1 MLTGESQRKNPQTA
15 FQLNVPGFEEYPFF
29 YNGAAIAAG
38 VHGRLDLG
46 APRTT
51 PHLYQR
57 VATLGSRLLRLPF
70 TKR

>member
-29 YNGAAIAAG
+29 YNGAAAD
-38 VHGRLDLG
+38 VHRRLELG